1 MTENDQLKHLGLSE
15 GEFVLSVAA
24 MNKLLSDRKE
34 AKMTYE
40 QPPNGST
47 DKYMVTIYFTQ
58 GSGIGQRSQ
67 RCVAWDIKDN
77 VLLCY
82 RTIDGEEMIV
92 FAVNLT
98 SILWFQS
105 EPLIRQSM
113 Q

>member
-1 MTENDQLKHLGLSE
+1 MG
-15 GEFVLSVAA
+15 
-24 MNKLLSDRKE
+24 
-34 AKMTYE
+34 YE
-40 QPPNGST
+40 QPPNGSA
-47 DKYMVTIYFTQ
+47 DEYMVTIYFAQ

-77 VLLCY
+77 ILLCY

-105 EPLIRQSM
+105 GPLARQNM
-113 Q
+113 QWYF